1 MKQGCWRYVVL
12 AVISVLAGCQ
22 APQGIS
28 EIPSVWGPDPIR
40 HPDDAQRLV
49 AEAMDQTIVVPPD
62 LPDPRDWSWRADDWQ
77 LSLHEALAI
86 AMTNSPIV
94 RVLPANQNPT
104 GPFSSPTSRV
114 STVLDPS
121 IEATRVEAE
130 LGRFDARVESSLLAN
145 PVEFPPNTSLN
156 GSTQRPTAQ
165 DRAALRTSLSKPL
178 TTGGEATID
187 FRTDYR
193 FVPSSSLSINP
204 QYQPEIGLEFRQP
217 LLRGAGKEV
226 NLSPVVIVA
235 AEAQQ
240 SAWTLH
246 NDVLRMARS
255 IESGYWALYSAHIN
269 VHTID
274 RLLPLLHEAVR
285 LAEAHVR
292 ADLTIPADAAQ
303 ARSELLN
310 FERQRLEAIAVVR
323 NEEDL
328 LRQLL
333 GLPPESSRRIV
344 PSVPADPELPG
355 IDWNETVSTA
365 IWQRPDIMRQR
376 LAIYVAE
383 RVLRISENEVLPTV
397 DALAA
402 WRVKG
407 LGDDVGEALDLLGD
421 VRFNDWALGLAFSV
435 PLGNHT
441 AQANRRAAWL
451 VLNREH
457 ALLQETIH
465 ETGHQLS
472 RLVYDLE
479 LLFQQH
485 SVALKQRTAI
495 LEWLQGARARY
506 LTPTNDVSLTRSLY
520 LYLEAIRAAADVEL
534 EIAELKVRYH
544 TTFARLKE
552 EEGTLLAER
561 GIYLYQD
568 PCLGVQRLIGPRRLP
583 SPNDAELPLIEPLP
597 PSADFDTGLSR

>member
-1 MKQGCWRYVVL
+1 MKQWCWRCALVVT
-12 AVISVLAGCQ
+12 AVLTGCH
-22 APQGIS
+22 APQEIS
-28 EIPSVWGPDPIR
+28 DIPSIWGPGPIR
-40 HPDDAQRLV
+40 NPEDAQRLV
-49 AEAMDQTIVVPPD
+49 AEALDQTTVVAPE
-62 LPDPRDWSWRADDWQ
+62 LPDPRDWSWMAEDWQ

-86 AMTNSPIV
+86 AMTNSPVV
-94 RVLPANQNPT
+94 RVLPATQNPA
-104 GPFSSPTSRV
+104 GPFSSPTNRV
-114 STVLDPS
+114 STVFDPT
-121 IEATRVEAE
+121 IESTRVEAE
-130 LGRFDARVESSLLAN
+130 LGRFDARLETSFLGN

-156 GSTQRPTAQ
+156 GSTRRPTAQ
-165 DRAALRTSLSKPL
+165 DRATFSTSLGKPL
-178 TTGGEATID
+178 ATGGEARID
-187 FRTDYR
+187 FRTNYR
-193 FVPSSSLSINP
+193 FVPSSTLSVNP
-204 QYQPEIGLEFRQP
+204 QYQPEFGLELRQP

-240 SAWTLH
+240 SAWNLH
-246 NDVLRMARS
+246 NDVLGMARS
-255 IESGYWALYSAHIN
+255 IESGYWALYSAHTN
-269 VHTID
+269 VRTID
-274 RLLPLLHEAVR
+274 RLLPLLHEVVR

-292 ADLTIPADAAQ
+292 ADLAIPADAAQ
-303 ARSELLN
+303 ARTQLLD
-310 FERQRLEAIAVVR
+310 FERQRLDAIAVVR

-333 GLPPESSRRIV
+333 GLPPDSSHRIV
-344 PSVPADPELPG
+344 PSIPADPELPG

-365 IWQRPDIMRQR
+365 LWQRPDIMRQR
-376 LAIYVAE
+376 LAIYIAQ
-383 RVLRISENEVLPTV
+383 RVLRIAENEVLPSV

-407 LGDDVGEALDLLGD
+407 LGEDVGEALDLLGD

-441 AQANRRAAWL
+441 SRANRRAAQL

-465 ETGHQLS
+465 EAGHQLS

-485 SVALKQRTAI
+485 SVALKQRAAI

-506 LTPTNDVSLTRSLY
+506 LTPTNDVSLTRSLD
-520 LYLEAIRAAADVEL
+520 LYLEAIRVAADVER
-534 EIAELKVRYH
+534 EIADLKVRYH
-544 TTFARLKE
+544 STFARLKE

-568 PCLGVQRLIGPRRLP
+568 PCLGVRRILGPRRLP
-583 SPNDAELPLIEPLP
+583 APDDAELPLMEPLP
-597 PSADFDTGLSR
+597 APVDFDTRPGR